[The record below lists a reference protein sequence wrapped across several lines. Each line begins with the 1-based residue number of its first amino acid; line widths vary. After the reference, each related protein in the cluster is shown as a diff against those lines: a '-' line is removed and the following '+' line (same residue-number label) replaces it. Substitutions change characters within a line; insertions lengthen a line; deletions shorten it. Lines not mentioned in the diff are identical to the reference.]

1 MRQIEDSIDKW
12 QKFSEKNKLFRNY
25 NNFKNNHW
33 NNFNRFSSLFNIHLS
48 WSDKIIKSINNVEE
62 LNVIDAL
69 YGLKKFYLNI
79 STIKPDLSHP
89 EILQCY
95 NLTAIKNNFKIKE
108 IYFKENIDVEILD
121 PFGNVTGKDN
131 HVIMESLSKFQEIT
145 INEIKK
151 EIKAIEE
158 FERSNNKR
166 KSYYEKKSNN
176 IILKKNKKVDLEF
189 YIDGKKIKVLEDI
202 KFRNLKN
209 DLLILMKVIKSINT
223 EKPNL
228 KNNLIRK
235 IYIQMVKNKSSNKSI
250 FSRIVLPKYTW

>member
-1 MRQIEDSIDKW
+1 MIFTVRKMQKELVKAIRKDKENALRKIEDSIDKW

-33 NNFNRFSSLFNIHLS
+33 SNYNRFSSLFSIHLS
-48 WSDKIIKSINNVEE
+48 WSDKIIKSIKNVEE
-62 LNVIDAL
+62 LNVINAL
-69 YGLKKFYLNI
+69 NGLKKFYLNI

-121 PFGNVTGKDN
+121 PFGNVTGKDKN
-131 HVIMESLSKFQEIT
+131 GIMESLSKFQEIA

-151 EIKAIEE
+151 EIRTIEE

-166 KSYYEKKSNN
+166 KSYY
-176 IILKKNKKVDLEF
+176 
-189 YIDGKKIKVLEDI
+189 GKKIK
-202 KFRNLKN
+202 
-209 DLLILMKVIKSINT
+209 
-223 EKPNL
+223 
-228 KNNLIRK
+228 
-235 IYIQMVKNKSSNKSI
+235 
-250 FSRIVLPKYTW
+250 